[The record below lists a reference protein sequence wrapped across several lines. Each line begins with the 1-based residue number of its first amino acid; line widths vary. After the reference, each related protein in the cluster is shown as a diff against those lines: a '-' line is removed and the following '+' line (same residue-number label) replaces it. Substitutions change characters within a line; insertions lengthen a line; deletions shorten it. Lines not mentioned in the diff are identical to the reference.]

1 MSIMKYS
8 QLHYLEQLS
17 EMYPTIVKA
26 SSEIINLQSILNLPK
41 GTEHF
46 LSDIHGEY
54 EAFSHVLKNGSG
66 AVRKKIDDVFGDQ
79 LEESAKAS
87 LATLIYY
94 PKEKMELVKKET
106 DNMERWYKETLYHLI
121 EVCKTVSSKYTRS
134 KVRKALPEDYAYMI
148 EELITEKKEVL
159 NKEAYYQTIIDTVI
173 EIGQSEEFIV
183 VLSELIQ
190 ELVVDHLHVLG
201 DIYDRGAGPHLIMDK
216 LSKYHSVD
224 IQWGNHDIVWMGAAA
239 GQLACIATAIRNS
252 IRYGNLDLIE
262 EGYGINMLPLATFAM
277 KEYADDSCRLF
288 GFKVQP
294 SGTNNEENDLTRKMH
309 KAIAIIRFKLEGQ
322 MMKKWPEYGLENRV
336 MLEKIDYEKGTICID
351 GKIFKMKDMNL
362 PTVDPKHPLALSEG
376 EMEVMLRMRSS
387 FLHCD
392 KLQAHVKFLLKR
404 GSMYK
409 IYNGNLLYH
418 GCVPMT
424 EDGNFTKVN
433 IYGKEYCG
441 KELFDVLESY
451 VRKAFFSKNM
461 REKEKGEDILWYLWT
476 APNSPLYGRAKMATF
491 ERYFVDDKSMHVEE
505 KNNYYRLIDQPQ
517 IADKILKEFGLEG
530 NDVRIINGHVPV
542 QRVKGESPVKCEGK
556 VIIIDGGFSK
566 TYRKKTGIAGY
577 TLIYN
582 SYGLTLTAHQPFVSR
597 EKAIRE
603 ELDIVSQREI
613 VQLAEKRIL
622 VGDSDKGRK
631 MKEKIADLKMLIE
644 AYRSGEIVEKDS

>member
-1 MSIMKYS
+1 
-8 QLHYLEQLS
+8 
-17 EMYPTIVKA
+17 
-26 SSEIINLQSILNLPK
+26 
-41 GTEHF
+41 
-46 LSDIHGEY
+46 
-54 EAFSHVLKNGSG
+54 
-66 AVRKKIDDVFGDQ
+66 
-79 LEESAKAS
+79 
-87 LATLIYY
+87 
-94 PKEKMELVKKET
+94 
-106 DNMERWYKETLYHLI
+106 
-121 EVCKTVSSKYTRS
+121 
-134 KVRKALPEDYAYMI
+134 
-148 EELITEKKEVL
+148 
-159 NKEAYYQTIIDTVI
+159 
-173 EIGQSEEFIV
+173 
-183 VLSELIQ
+183 
-190 ELVVDHLHVLG
+190 
-201 DIYDRGAGPHLIMDK
+201 
-216 LSKYHSVD
+216 
-224 IQWGNHDIVWMGAAA
+224 
-239 GQLACIATAIRNS
+239 
-252 IRYGNLDLIE
+252 
-262 EGYGINMLPLATFAM
+262 
-277 KEYADDSCRLF
+277 
-288 GFKVQP
+288 
-294 SGTNNEENDLTRKMH
+294 
-309 KAIAIIRFKLEGQ
+309 
-322 MMKKWPEYGLENRV
+322 
-336 MLEKIDYEKGTICID
+336 
-351 GKIFKMKDMNL
+351 
-362 PTVDPKHPLALSEG
+362 
-376 EMEVMLRMRSS
+376 
-387 FLHCD
+387 
-392 KLQAHVKFLLKR
+392 
-404 GSMYK
+404 MYK